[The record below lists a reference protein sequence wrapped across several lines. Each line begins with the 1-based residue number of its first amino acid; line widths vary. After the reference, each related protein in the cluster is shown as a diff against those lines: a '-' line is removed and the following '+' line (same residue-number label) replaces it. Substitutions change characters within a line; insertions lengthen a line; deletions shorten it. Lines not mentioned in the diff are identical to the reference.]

1 MANPRKLLPDM
12 ARTQQQRR
20 EETIARLLD
29 ASIESIVEVGYAR
42 ASAAVIAR
50 RAQVSD
56 GALFRHFPTMGDFMA
71 ATAHEVMR
79 RQLDLFTKQV
89 AAIPADRPALEAALS
104 ILRDVT
110 GNATNAVMYELLV
123 AARTDEKLRATL
135 QNVLT
140 QYAANIHDVARV
152 LTGADQFPEETFA
165 ALVAIMTNTFDGAA
179 LVRAV
184 LPQPDI
190 EAKRIQVLAE
200 LLGGARQRS
209 SGALAA
215 CKARCVKH
223 S

>member
-1 MANPRKLLPDM
+1 M

-29 ASIESIVEVGYAR
+29 ASIETIVEVGYAR

-56 GALFRHFPTMGDFMA
+56 GALFRHFATMGDFMA

-79 RQLDLFTKQV
+79 RQLDLFTKRV
-89 AAIPADRPALEAALS
+89 AEIPANKPAMEAALT

-110 GNATNAVMYELLV
+110 GNSTNSVMYELLV

-135 QNVLT
+135 QEVLT
-140 QYAANIHDVARV
+140 EYAANIYEIARA
-152 LTGADQFPEETFA
+152 LPGADQFPEENFA

-184 LPQPDI
+184 MPQPEI
-190 EAKRIQVLAE
+190 EAKRIQVLAA
-200 LLGGARQRS
+200 LLGGAR
-209 SGALAA
+209 
-215 CKARCVKH
+215 
-223 S
+223 

>member
-1 MANPRKLLPDM
+1 M

-29 ASIESIVEVGYAR
+29 ASIETIVEVGYAR

-79 RQLDLFTKQV
+79 RQLDLFTKRV
-89 AAIPADRPALEAALS
+89 AEIPADKPAMEAALM

-110 GNATNAVMYELLV
+110 GNATNTVMYELLV

-135 QNVLT
+135 QEVLT
-140 QYAANIHDVARV
+140 EYAANIYDIARA
-152 LTGADQFPEETFA
+152 LPGADQFPEESFA

-184 LPQPDI
+184 MPQPDI
-190 EAKRIQVLAE
+190 EAKRIQVLAA
-200 LLGGARQRS
+200 LLGGAR
-209 SGALAA
+209 
-215 CKARCVKH
+215 
-223 S
+223 

>member
-1 MANPRKLLPDM
+1 M

-29 ASIESIVEVGYAR
+29 ASIETIVEVGYAR

-79 RQLDLFTKQV
+79 RQLDLFTKRV
-89 AAIPADRPALEAALS
+89 AEIPAGKPAMEAALT

-110 GNATNAVMYELLV
+110 GNATNTVMYELLV

-135 QNVLT
+135 Q
-140 QYAANIHDVARV
+140 
-152 LTGADQFPEETFA
+152 
-165 ALVAIMTNTFDGAA
+165 
-179 LVRAV
+179 
-184 LPQPDI
+184 
-190 EAKRIQVLAE
+190 
-200 LLGGARQRS
+200 
-209 SGALAA
+209 
-215 CKARCVKH
+215 
-223 S
+223 

>member
-1 MANPRKLLPDM
+1 M

-29 ASIESIVEVGYAR
+29 ASIATIVEVGYAR

-50 RAQVSD
+50 CAQVSD
-56 GALFRHFPTMGDFMA
+56 GALFRHFATMGDFMA

-79 RQLDLFTKQV
+79 RQLDLFTKRV
-89 AAIPADRPALEAALS
+89 AEIPADKPAMEAALT

-110 GNATNAVMYELLV
+110 GNSTNTVMYELLV

-135 QNVLT
+135 QDVLT
-140 QYAANIHDVARV
+140 EYAANIYEIARA
-152 LTGADQFPEETFA
+152 LPGADQFPEENFA

-184 LPQPDI
+184 MPQPEI
-190 EAKRIQVLAE
+190 EAKRIQVLAA
-200 LLGGARQRS
+200 LLGGAR
-209 SGALAA
+209 
-215 CKARCVKH
+215 
-223 S
+223 

>member
-1 MANPRKLLPDM
+1 M

-29 ASIESIVEVGYAR
+29 ASVETIVEVGYAR
-42 ASAAVIAR
+42 ASAAAIAR

-79 RQLDLFTKQV
+79 RQLDLFTKRV
-89 AAIPADRPALEAALS
+89 AEIPADKPAMEAALT

-110 GNATNAVMYELLV
+110 GNATNTVMYELLV

-135 QNVLT
+135 QEVLT
-140 QYAANIHDVARV
+140 EYAANIYDIARA
-152 LTGADQFPEETFA
+152 LPGADQFPEESFA

-179 LVRAV
+179 LIRAV
-184 LPQPDI
+184 MPQPEI
-190 EAKRIQVLAE
+190 ETKRIQVLAA
-200 LLGGARQRS
+200 LLGGAR
-209 SGALAA
+209 
-215 CKARCVKH
+215 
-223 S
+223 